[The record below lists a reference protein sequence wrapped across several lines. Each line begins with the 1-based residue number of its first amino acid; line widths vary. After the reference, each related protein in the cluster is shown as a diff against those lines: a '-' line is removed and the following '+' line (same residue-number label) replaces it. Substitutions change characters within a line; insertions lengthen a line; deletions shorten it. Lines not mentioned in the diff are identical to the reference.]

1 MKLMARMTFRTMKS
15 LKAVSTLVVTS
26 SIWHLLIGYNGYDYQ
41 YDNDGC
47 DCNNASDVYNGHIG
61 SNGNNGCITVIPIST
76 VMDVSFSILVFIVIV
91 AHMNRLAVIAI
102 KAVMAIIAVITALAV
117 TVMMI

>member
-47 DCNNASDVYNGHIG
+47 DCNNASDVYNGHMG

-76 VMDVSFSILVFIVIV
+76 VMDVSFSILVVIVIV

-102 KAVMAIIAVITALAV
+102 KAVMAILTALAV